1 MVIASM
7 GRKLGLFAAAC
18 ALGLGLATGAAAQQA
33 LAVELYPDADGA
45 TAEIVA
51 SAEGALT
58 NTEGISY
65 DVDGDGVAENIR
77 LGYGTIEGATI
88 NAALCIDNVEKV
100 QGLPDEMEEDSL
112 KLELIKLPDGCLL
125 LHAYGYCNESIG
137 DGLDRLFKVEVG
149 SDPSDP
155 EFAHNVK
162 LVIDCYNNPYLVEG
176 KGITN
181 GGCTLDL
188 IIGNSIYLS
197 ASCTTRVAGTIT
209 YYIDYKCSKAGKVTR
224 YLYNPSMAFSNFYKN
239 GERCYYSPT
248 LRDVKVYTGIK
259 CKKYT
264 TIKKGTQMYVSG
276 IYDKGG
282 TKLLQV
288 RTKPKGS
295 SKSVVSGYIKINTK
309 PLFKYAQVDVAG

>member
-18 ALGLGLATGAAAQQA
+18 ALGLGLAAGTAVQQA
-33 LAVELYPDADGA
+33 LAAEVSLFPYEGGTP
-45 TAEIVA
+45 EIVA

-58 NTEGISY
+58 LSEGINY
-65 DVDGDGVAENIR
+65 DVDGDDQLEAISLTGFVDGVSVNGALLID
-77 LGYGTIEGATI
+77 GYEA
-88 NAALCIDNVEKV
+88 VR
-100 QGLPDEMEEDSL
+100 GLPDELQESSL
-112 KLELIKLPDGCLL
+112 KLELIKLPNSCLL
-125 LHAYGYCNESIG
+125 LHVCGYCNESVG
-137 DGLDRLFKVEVG
+137 DGLDRLYKVEVG

-181 GGCTLDL
+181 RGCELDL
-188 IIGNSIYLS
+188 IVGNYISLS
-197 ASCTTRVAGTIT
+197 VSCTTRVAGTVS
-209 YYIDYKCSKAGKVTR
+209 YCIDYKCSKTGKATHCF
-224 YLYNPSMAFSNFYKN
+224 YNPSMAFSHFYKN

-248 LRDVKVYTGIK
+248 LRDVKVYTGVK

-276 IYDKGG
+276 IYDKGA
-282 TKLLQV
+282 TKLLLV
-288 RTKPKGS
+288 KTKPKGS
-295 SKSVVSGYIKINTK
+295 NKSVVAGYIKINAK
-309 PLFKYAQVDVAG
+309 PLFKYAQVNVAG